1 MSLKTK
7 VQNRLCNLKNGEY
20 KILSQKIR
28 SIDIIFKEEIELST
42 EFLNEL
48 KPTIT
53 DRVRY
58 ILQKRQE
65 VNRCG
70 HCDTPILSL
79 HKVYCSKKCSNNS
92 EQTKNKFRERYD
104 SLSKKEKQERNQK
117 RTETVKERYG
127 GYTLEN
133 TELVKKVRTTMVE
146 RYGVEHS
153 FQSSILRNKAIGTW
167 MSKYGTDNPF
177 KSNLIKDKIIDV
189 LTKKYG
195 VTNASNIDSE
205 KRIEKVMKTKIERG
219 WVIPDEFLS
228 DYQLYRKKVKRLT
241 EKTYKEYKHKINP
254 NNFERVTNGKSGH
267 QLDHKYSILEGF
279 LNDVEPEIVSHH
291 CNLQMLEWEINRTK
305 SKRCDIELQE
315 LIKEIKSYE

>member
-7 VQNRLCNLKNGEY
+7 VQSRLCNLKNGDY

-28 SIDIIFKEEIELST
+28 SIDILFKEEIVLST
-42 EFLNEL
+42 EFLNEV

-53 DRVRY
+53 DRIRY
-58 ILQKRQE
+58 ILQEKQE

-79 HKVYCSKKCSNNS
+79 HKVYCSRKCNNNS

-133 TELVKKVRTTMVE
+133 TELVKKVRTTMLE

-153 FQSSILRNKAIGTW
+153 FQSSILRNKAICTW
-167 MSKYGTDNPF
+167 ISKYGTDNPF
-177 KSNLIKDKIIDV
+177 KSNLIKDKIVDV
-189 LTKKYG
+189 LSKKYS
-195 VTNASNIDSE
+195 VTNAANVDSK
-205 KRIEKVMKTKIERG
+205 KRIGNVMKTKIERG

-228 DYQLYRKKVKRLT
+228 DYQLYRKMVKRLS
-241 EKTYKEYKHKINP
+241 EKTYKEHKTKINP
-254 NNFERVTNGKSGH
+254 NNFERVTNGKSG
-267 QLDHKYSILEGF
+267 Y
-279 LNDVEPEIVSHH
+279 
-291 CNLQMLEWEINRTK
+291 
-305 SKRCDIELQE
+305 
-315 LIKEIKSYE
+315 

>member
-7 VQNRLCNLKNGEY
+7 VQNKLCNLKNGEY

-28 SIDIIFKEEIELST
+28 SINILFKEEIELST

-58 ILQKRQE
+58 VLQEKQE

-70 HCDTPILSL
+70 HCDTPILSS

-146 RYGVEHS
+146 RYGVEHP

-177 KSNLIKDKIIDV
+177 KSNLIKDKIVDV
-189 LTKKYG
+189 LSKKYG
-195 VTNASNIDSE
+195 VTNAANVDSE
-205 KRIEKVMKTKIERG
+205 KRIGNAMKTKIERG

-241 EKTYKEYKHKINP
+241 EKTYEEHKNKINP
-254 NNFERVTNGKSGH
+254 NNFERVTNGKSGY

-279 LNDVEPEIVSHH
+279 LNDIEPETISHH
-291 CNLQMLEWEINRTK
+291 CNLQMLEWEINRAK